1 MAEQEK
7 EKEKQQ
13 IIKSNRWKRELIE
26 WGIMLVIFAF
36 IYLMGWHT
44 EVIGR
49 LQQGLL
55 WTGVIQ
61 ADTDLSEKERVSVD
75 YDMPLVSLSGDRA
88 NLEDFR
94 GKVVFLNFWAT
105 WCPPCIA
112 EMPGIQALY
121 EQYGHREDIAFI
133 MVTLDE
139 DTDKATEFLENREF
153 TFNAYRLN
161 GVRPEVFRSQTI
173 PTTYVLDKDGRLVSK
188 KEGMASYNTS
198 RFKDFLNNLLD
209 S

>member
-1 MAEQEK
+1 MAEQETERQK
-7 EKEKQQ
+7 VK
-13 IIKSNRWKRELIE
+13 KSNRWKRELIE
-26 WGIMLVIFAF
+26 WGIMLAIFAF

-61 ADTDLSEKERVSVD
+61 ADTDLSEKDRVSVD
-75 YDMPLVSLSGDRA
+75 YNMPLVTLSGDQA
-88 NLEDFR
+88 NLEDYK

-112 EMPGIQALY
+112 EMPGMQALY
-121 EQYGHREDIAFI
+121 EQYGHREDIAFV

-139 DTDKATEFLENREF
+139 DIGKAREFLENREF
-153 TFNAYRLN
+153 TFDAYRLN
-161 GVRPEVFRSQTI
+161 GARPQVFRSQTI
-173 PTTYVLDKDGRLVSK
+173 PTTYVMDKDGMLVSK
-188 KEGMASYNTS
+188 KEGMANYNTS
-198 RFKDFLNNLLD
+198 RFKDFLENLLD